1 MLPLGMPP
9 ILGPGMETA
18 YSPPPGTALD
28 LTTAVAPLTRRIQRL
43 RTAPDR
49 VFRGVAI
56 GAGAV
61 TLILIGAIALFLL
74 LKAWPAFRV
83 AGFSFL
89 TTSQWNP
96 DAAHPVFGI
105 AAMLYGTAV
114 IAVIAL
120 VLALP
125 VAVATALF
133 VNEYAPRRLV
143 RPMTSLIDLLAAVP
157 SLVFGMWG
165 FFFLQ
170 PHIIGVSRFLNAH
183 FGFVPIFHAD
193 RALFGSSLFEA
204 GIVVGLMIVPIIT
217 AVTRETLARVPRS
230 LVEAAYSLGSTRA
243 GAIRHVLLPYGRSGI
258 VGGAMLGLGR
268 ALGETIAVTLVLSI
282 SFQISGHIL
291 APGGGSVAAL
301 IALKFG
307 EATPF
312 EREALVAAGFVLFL
326 VTLGV
331 NMAARLVVNRF
342 SRVAADLT

>member
-1 MLPLGMPP
+1 
-9 ILGPGMETA
+9 META
-18 YSPPPGTALD
+18 YPPPRGTPVD
-28 LTTAVAPLTRRIQRL
+28 LAPAIAPLVRRIPRMRTRPDHAFRAVA
-43 RTAPDR
+43 
-49 VFRGVAI
+49 V
-56 GAGAV
+56 GAGAG
-61 TLILIGAIALFLL
+61 TLVLIAAIALFLL
-74 LKAWPAFRV
+74 LKAWPALRV
-83 AGFSFL
+83 AGWSFL

-120 VLALP
+120 ILALP
-125 VAVATALF
+125 ISVATALF
-133 VNEYAPRRLV
+133 INEYAPRRLAG
-143 RPMTSLIDLLAAVP
+143 PLTSLIDLLAAVP
-157 SLVFGMWG
+157 SLVFGMCG

-170 PHIIGVSRFLNAH
+170 PHLIGVSRFLNAH
-183 FGFVPIFHAD
+183 FGFVPIFAAD

-204 GIVVGLMIVPIIT
+204 GIVVGLMVVPIVT

-282 SFQISGHIL
+282 SFQISGHL
-291 APGGGSVAAL
+291 LSPGGGSVAAL

-326 VTLGV
+326 VTLVV
-331 NMAARLVVNRF
+331 NMAARAVVSRF
-342 SRVAADLT
+342 SRVAAELT